1 MAHALTSVTGDA
13 GVCGVGRL
21 VTTQLRW
28 HFRRQAV
35 ADVGIDAQVEAGSLR
50 GVRAGSDPRV
60 TTGRSAAAKQRG
72 TYRIHKKRHLQGPQE
87 IELARSYLLW
97 WEVA

>member
-1 MAHALTSVTGDA
+1 MLGSM
-13 GVCGVGRL
+13 
-21 VTTQLRW
+21 
-28 HFRRQAV
+28 RRSKQGAF
-35 ADVGIDAQVEAGSLR
+35 

-87 IELARSYLLW
+87 IELARDYLLR